1 MSAETFT
8 TAMFLIVAVIS
19 AGVMVNAIFPVV
31 HTFTQ
36 SVTSSSHS
44 AEERISTDIKI
55 INTFADSTISSPDPN
70 AKVWIKN
77 VGSNRISENELQKA
91 DLYIGAV
98 GDFDRVPYNAG
109 GGANTWRYT
118 IEGDTNNYWDPMETI
133 TLEIQ
138 SSNIPSGKGGLV
150 YFAFTMPN
158 GIFRKTEFT
167 TSA

>member
-36 SVTSSSHS
+36 SVTSSSKS
-44 AEERISTDIKI
+44 AEERLTTDIKI
-55 INTFADSTISSPDPN
+55 INTYADVSDQDARI
-70 AKVWIKN
+70 WIKN
-77 VGSNRISENELQKA
+77 VGSNRVSENELQKA

-98 GDFDRVPYNAG
+98 GDFDRMTYNAG
-109 GGANTWRYT
+109 GGADTWRYT
-118 IEGDTNNYWDPMETI
+118 IEGDTNGYWDQMETI
-133 TLEIQ
+133 TLDIQ
-138 SSNIPSGKGGLV
+138 TTKIPDSTGELV

-158 GIFRKTEFT
+158 GVFREKEFT
-167 TSA
+167 TSL

>member
-44 AEERISTDIKI
+44 AEERISTDIKV
-55 INTFADSTISSPDPN
+55 INTYADAGDHDARI
-70 AKVWIKN
+70 WIKN
-77 VGSNRISENELQKA
+77 VGSSRIHENELQKA
-91 DLYIGAV
+91 DIYIGAI
-98 GDFDRVPYNAG
+98 GDFDRMTYNVG
-109 GGANTWRYT
+109 GGDNTWRYT
-118 IEGDTNNYWDPMETI
+118 IEDDSNNYWDPMETI
-133 TLEIQ
+133 TLDIE
-138 SSNIPSGKGGLV
+138 SPKIPAEGQLV

-158 GIFRKTEFT
+158 GVFRETEFT
-167 TSA
+167 SSA